1 MFTRLLD
8 ILFPPRAREVRVRE
22 CTREDVLRLLSPTP
36 LTQGGAALLPY
47 REPIVKVLVTE
58 AKFKGSV
65 HAQRL
70 LGEVLR
76 DYLHDWLPDVLT
88 FEERDILVL
97 PVPLSKKRY
106 RERGY
111 NQVEELLRYAEV
123 PVATHILKRTRDT
136 APQTSLGKRARA
148 DNMRGAF
155 EARHV
160 NPQYLYI
167 VVDDVTTTGATLNE
181 AVCAL
186 KDAGASRVVPIAL
199 AY

>member
-8 ILFPPRAREVRVRE
+8 ILFPPRAREGAVRE
-22 CTREDVLRLLSPTP
+22 CTREDVLRLLSPVP
-36 LTQGGAALLPY
+36 LHDGGAALLPY
-47 REPIVKVLVTE
+47 RQPIVKALVTE
-58 AKFKGSV
+58 AKFKGSA

-111 NQVEELLRYAEV
+111 NQVEELLRHAEV
-123 PVATHILKRTRDT
+123 PVATHILKRSRDT
-136 APQTSLGKRARA
+136 APQTSLGKQARTE
-148 DNMRGAF
+148 NIKGAF
-155 EARHV
+155 EAKHV
-160 NPQYLYI
+160 DPRYLYI

-181 AVCAL
+181 AVRAL
-186 KDAGASRVVPIAL
+186 KDAGALRVAPVAL